1 MRAFKDMSGAC
12 FDVPDQYAERFGDIF
27 EYEEKERRTDFRV
40 SKAKELPEL
49 KEDDNRGFGG
59 MPQQGYGGGGYGGG
73 GYGGGRGGYGGG
85 RGGGGGYQSRGGY
98 GGGAG
103 GSYGGGAGGSSY
115 GGGAGGSYG
124 GGRGGYGGAGGAG
137 GSYGGGRGGYGGGA
151 GGGGGAPQRNNDC
164 SVFVGNLGDSDQR
177 VVEDMFAGFGLR
189 PQRIRILTDEMGK
202 SKGAAFVDFQS
213 P

>member
-59 MPQQGYGGGGYGGG
+59 TPQQGYGG
-73 GYGGGRGGYGGG
+73 GGYGGG

-115 GGGAGGSYG
+115 G
-124 GGRGGYGGAGGAG
+124 GGAG